1 MADDG
6 EVFHLPTAAL
16 SRRVIRS
23 HERSAVDIRVHMK
36 HIDLTDELRD
46 LAREKVTHAVR
57 VFDGAVDSVALEFS
71 ERQNPRRADERFR
84 MEITTLVTGRVV
96 RVEAAAPEP
105 RTAID
110 QATDRFERRLR
121 DLKERLIT
129 THRRGEKRLNDP
141 QWRDEDEREDR
152 VLAIDRVK
160 RFEVKPMT
168 TEEAALQMELLGHSF
183 YLFLNADTDRY
194 SVLYRRSDGSLG
206 LIEAV

>member
-1 MADDG
+1 VADDG
-6 EVFHLPTAAL
+6 EVSHLPTAAL
-16 SRRVIRS
+16 PRRAIRS

-46 LAREKVTHAVR
+46 LARDKVTHAVR

-141 QWRDEDEREDR
+141 EWRDEDEREDR

-194 SVLYRRSDGSLG
+194 SVLYRRSEGSLG

>member
-1 MADDG
+1 M
-6 EVFHLPTAAL
+6 
-16 SRRVIRS
+16 
-23 HERSAVDIRVHMK
+23 DIRVHMK
-36 HIDLTDELRD
+36 HIDLTDDLRD
-46 LAREKVTHAVR
+46 LAMEKVTHAVR
-57 VFDGAVDSVALEFS
+57 VFDGAVDSVALEFT
-71 ERQNPRRADERFR
+71 ERQNPRRADERYR

-129 THRRGEKRLNDP
+129 THRRGEKRLNDREMSP
-141 QWRDEDEREDR
+141 EDEREDR
-152 VLAIDRVK
+152 ALDIDRVK

-183 YLFLNADTDRY
+183 YFFLNADTDRY
-194 SVLYRRSDGSLG
+194 SVLYRRSEGSLG